1 MAAQAL
7 GAGLSKRSE
16 TALEG
21 IALLRAV
28 YDFTNK
34 SHVRRQ
40 PLWQSV
46 ARELRWLLALLPVF
60 VARCRLAWS
69 PVVTAVD
76 ASPWGFGTCEQTLS
90 AAEVGD
96 VELITKLLAKGSNDG
111 DFNPVRHAT
120 GQIGAGRVSR
130 HTVSRQ
136 NPPSQVTPTQ
146 P

>member
-1 MAAQAL
+1 
-7 GAGLSKRSE
+7 
-16 TALEG
+16 
-21 IALLRAV
+21 
-28 YDFTNK
+28 
-34 SHVRRQ
+34 
-40 PLWQSV
+40 
-46 ARELRWLLALLPVF
+46 
-60 VARCRLAWS
+60 
-69 PVVTAVD
+69 
-76 ASPWGFGTCEQTLS
+76 
-90 AAEVGD
+90 VGD